1 MTINSAISRF
11 SRMKISRIIVWQ
23 KHLPLVQPYWL
34 SGGRLRFDA
43 LDSTFVRIDTD
54 EELSGWGEGCPW
66 GHSYLPAF
74 GGGVRAAIELLA
86 PLLIGRDPRDIDAL
100 NRLMDLTLPG
110 HLYAKSPLD
119 MALWDILG
127 QAAGLPLH
135 TLFGGAEGDSVPAN
149 SSISTG
155 TPEEMVALIEA
166 ARGKG
171 YRTHSA
177 KIGGNEPAPDIA
189 RIEAIEAAR
198 QPDEEITYD
207 VNRAWTPALAIE
219 VMNAVAARGWFE
231 QPCETLG
238 QCTQVRRQT
247 RQPLLLDEC
256 LHSFQDHLEAWKAG
270 ACEGVKVKPNR
281 VGGLSKARRLRD
293 FGLAVGWRMHIE
305 DVGGTVIADT
315 AALHL
320 ALSTPAE
327 HRMGSWLCQAHL
339 RDDPAPGR
347 GARNENGEISVP
359 TAPGLGVAPDQDWLG
374 DAVAAYS

>member
-1 MTINSAISRF
+1 
-11 SRMKISRIIVWQ
+11 MKISRIAVWQ

-34 SGGRLRFDA
+34 SGGRLRFDV

-54 EELSGWGEGCPW
+54 EGLTGWGEGCPW

-86 PLLIGRDPRDIDAL
+86 PLLIGRDPRDIEVL
-100 NRLMDLTLPG
+100 NRLMDFTLPS
-110 HLYAKSPLD
+110 HLYAKSPID
-119 MALWDILG
+119 VALWDILG
-127 QAAGLPLH
+127 QTAGLPLYA
-135 TLFGGAEGDSVPAN
+135 LFGGAEGESVAIN

-155 TPEEMVALIEA
+155 TPEQMVAHIEA
-166 ARGKG
+166 ARAKG

-177 KIGGNEPAPDIA
+177 KVGGNEPVLDIA

-198 QPDEEITYD
+198 LPDEQITYD
-207 VNRAWTPALAIE
+207 ANRAWTPALATE
-219 VMNAVAARGWFE
+219 VMNTVTALGWFE
-231 QPCETLG
+231 QPCETLD
-238 QCTQVRRQT
+238 QCLHVRRQT

-256 LHSFQDHLEAWKAG
+256 LQSFQDHLEAWKVG

-281 VGGLSKARRLRD
+281 VGGLTKARRVRD
-293 FGLAVGWRMHIE
+293 FGVAVGWRMHIE

-327 HRMGSWLCQAHL
+327 NRLASWLCHPHL
-339 RDDPAPGR
+339 KDDPAPGQ
-347 GARNENGEISVP
+347 GARNEDGQIALPE
-359 TAPGLGVAPDQDWLG
+359 TPGIGVSLDPDWLG
-374 DAVAAYS
+374 EPLAAYS